1 MTFFKMLDIRKSD
14 PEVKKKLDKFGHV
27 IVIVLQ
33 NKVDKNESESRNSAV
48 VKVSV
53 CIFYF

>member
-1 MTFFKMLDIRKSD
+1 MTLKL
-14 PEVKKKLDKFGHV
+14 KKKLDKFGHV